1 MKRINTVIIVVLVTV
16 RWDRKYQGGLRPKSP
31 KIKRQLSVMLDGQK
45 VEPVAPDQIEDD
57 VVIHNKLPEIISF
70 AKRGIKTVHQYL
82 SF

>member
-1 MKRINTVIIVVLVTV
+1 MKRINSVSGGGVGTGS
-16 RWDRKYQGGLRPKSP
+16 WDRKYRGGLRPKSP

-70 AKRGIKTVHQYL
+70 AKRGIKTVRRYL